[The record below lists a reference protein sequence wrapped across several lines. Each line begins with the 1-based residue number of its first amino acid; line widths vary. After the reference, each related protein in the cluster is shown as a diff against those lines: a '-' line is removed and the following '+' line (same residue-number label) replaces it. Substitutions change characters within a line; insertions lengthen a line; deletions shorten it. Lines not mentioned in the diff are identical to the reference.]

1 MCMNSRLVWVNTLLN
16 LVIFVQGLVYTIR
29 RKFLGKKCY
38 ESQWIAM
45 TEGIMRVKHH
55 FKGIIQLFRGLNQ
68 SLGRGLI

>member
-1 MCMNSRLVWVNTLLN
+1 MNEFVFSLGKFALKLGV
-16 LVIFVQGLVYTIR
+16 FVQGLIYIIR
-29 RKFLGKKCY
+29 GKFLGKKCY